1 MDVTKFY
8 GRKKI
13 SQSVSI
19 KEIDYNDSDD
29 SELASDSDTE
39 KRIFS
44 ISSAKNKIIPETES
58 ESEDEAVRSET
69 HQETREEATS
79 RSDME
84 EEEGNEN
91 GNQARAIGIGQRN
104 KKTLVWNN
112 VPAQIT
118 RPILPWKGDSAE
130 NLHFPDPAIFYFK
143 QLVDNSMISDIANQ
157 TNLYSTQKDPHKPID
172 ATKSEIEQ
180 FIGTLFFMSI
190 YGLPRTEMYWG
201 TETRISQVAD
211 IMSRNRWQAI
221 KANIHLNGNSTS
233 DQTTDKLFKLRPFL
247 YSLSNNLQKIPI
259 DEKVC
264 AMMKTLFRSRHSLRV
279 CMKNKPKKL

>member
-1 MDVTKFY
+1 MDITKFY
-8 GRKKI
+8 GRKK
-13 SQSVSI
+13 SSKGFSI
-19 KEIDYNDSDD
+19 KEIAYNDSDD

-39 KRIFS
+39 KKIFS
-44 ISSAKNKIIPETES
+44 ISSAKNKIIPETDS
-58 ESEDEAVRSET
+58 ESEDEAVHNGT
-69 HQETREEATS
+69 HQETREDATS
-79 RSDME
+79 QSDME

-112 VPAQIT
+112 VPTQMT

-130 NLHFPDPAIFYFK
+130 NLHFPGPAISYFK
-143 QLVDNSMISDIANQ
+143 RLVDNSMISDIANQ

-201 TETRISQVAD
+201 ND
-211 IMSRNRWQAI
+211 
-221 KANIHLNGNSTS
+221 
-233 DQTTDKLFKLRPFL
+233 
-247 YSLSNNLQKIPI
+247 
-259 DEKVC
+259 
-264 AMMKTLFRSRHSLRV
+264 
-279 CMKNKPKKL
+279 